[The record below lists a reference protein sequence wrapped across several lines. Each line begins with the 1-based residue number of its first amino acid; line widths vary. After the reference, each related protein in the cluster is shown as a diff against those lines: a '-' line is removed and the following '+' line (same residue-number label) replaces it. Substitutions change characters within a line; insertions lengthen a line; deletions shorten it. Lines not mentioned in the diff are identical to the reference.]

1 LLEDSLGGN
10 CKTTMMAM
18 ISPAYDSFNE
28 SLSTLKFAT
37 RAKKVKNEARI
48 NEDLDHRAL
57 LRKYELELKKLR
69 EELEEKNRH
78 VVDSEAVMRLEQQ
91 RRRAEE
97 DKAVVVKELENRSRE
112 MLLEKEE
119 KKRLE
124 EKIKVLNSQLLV
136 GGKKIEDTPQFK
148 NALEERQ
155 RAIRM
160 EYEGRLGELERERQ
174 QIEEDKAQVDRYK
187 QLLLK
192 QRDIMIALTARLNER
207 DETIIGLQ
215 EELDAMDR

>member
-1 LLEDSLGGN
+1 MTRLLEDSLGGN

-57 LRKYELELKKLR
+57 LRKYEMELKKLR
-69 EELEEKNRH
+69 DELEERNRQ

-91 RRRAEE
+91 RKRAEE
-97 DKAVVVKELENRSRE
+97 DKAVVVKELEVRSRE
-112 MLLEKEE
+112 MIVEKEE

-136 GGKKIEDTPQFK
+136 GGKKIEDTP
-148 NALEERQ
+148 
-155 RAIRM
+155 
-160 EYEGRLGELERERQ
+160 
-174 QIEEDKAQVDRYK
+174 
-187 QLLLK
+187 
-192 QRDIMIALTARLNER
+192 
-207 DETIIGLQ
+207 
-215 EELDAMDR
+215 

>member
-1 LLEDSLGGN
+1 MLEDSLGGN

-57 LRKYELELKKLR
+57 LRKYEMELKKLR
-69 EELEEKNRH
+69 EELEERNRQ

-91 RRRAEE
+91 RKRAEE
-97 DKAVVVKELENRSRE
+97 DKAVVVKELEVRSRE
-112 MLLEKEE
+112 MIVEKEE

-136 GGKKIEDTPQFK
+136 GGKKIEDTP
-148 NALEERQ
+148 
-155 RAIRM
+155 
-160 EYEGRLGELERERQ
+160 
-174 QIEEDKAQVDRYK
+174 
-187 QLLLK
+187 
-192 QRDIMIALTARLNER
+192 
-207 DETIIGLQ
+207 
-215 EELDAMDR
+215 

>member
-1 LLEDSLGGN
+1 
-10 CKTTMMAM
+10 MAM

-91 RRRAEE
+91 RKRAEE
-97 DKAVVVKELENRSRE
+97 DKAVVVKELEVRSRE
-112 MLLEKEE
+112 MIVEKEE

-124 EKIKVLNSQLLV
+124 EKIKVLNS
-136 GGKKIEDTPQFK
+136 
-148 NALEERQ
+148 
-155 RAIRM
+155 
-160 EYEGRLGELERERQ
+160 
-174 QIEEDKAQVDRYK
+174 
-187 QLLLK
+187 
-192 QRDIMIALTARLNER
+192 
-207 DETIIGLQ
+207 
-215 EELDAMDR
+215 

>member
-1 LLEDSLGGN
+1 
-10 CKTTMMAM
+10 M
-18 ISPAYDSFNE
+18 
-28 SLSTLKFAT
+28 KFAT

>member
-1 LLEDSLGGN
+1 LEDSLGGN